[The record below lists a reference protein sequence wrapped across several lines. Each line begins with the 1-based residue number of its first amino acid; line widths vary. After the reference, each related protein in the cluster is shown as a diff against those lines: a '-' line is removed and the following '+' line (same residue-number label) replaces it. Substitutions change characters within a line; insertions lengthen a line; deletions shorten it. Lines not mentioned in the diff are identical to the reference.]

1 MVKIHQDIVAELP
14 RLRRYARALLKDAG
28 AADDLVQDCLERA
41 LSRTHQ
47 FRAGTNLRAWLFTI
61 MHGIHVNALH
71 RQNRAADT
79 APLGP
84 AAENRHATQPAQDG
98 GLAMRDLANALDQLS
113 LDQREVVLLIGLEGM
128 TYRESAEI
136 LDVPL
141 GTVMSRL
148 ARGRERLRR
157 LMEGEEVRLLRKA
170 E

>member
-1 MVKIHQDIVAELP
+1 MSMHDDIAAELP
-14 RLRRYARALLKDAG
+14 RLRRYARALLKDPG

-41 LSRTHQ
+41 LSRTHL

-61 MHGIHVNALH
+61 MHGIHVNALQ

-79 APLGP
+79 APLDP
-84 AAENRHATQPAQDG
+84 VAENRHAAPPAQDD
-98 GLAMRDLANALDQLS
+98 GLAMRDLANALEQLS
-113 LDQREVVLLIGLEGM
+113 PEQREVVLLVGLEGM
-128 TYRESAEI
+128 TYRETAEI
-136 LDVPL
+136 LDVPS

-157 LMEGEEVRLLRKA
+157 LMEGEELQLLRKT

>member
-1 MVKIHQDIVAELP
+1 MKIRQDIAAELP
-14 RLRRYARALLKDAG
+14 RLRRYARALLKDAS

-71 RQNRAADT
+71 RHNRAADT
-79 APLGP
+79 APLDPGV
-84 AAENRHATQPAQDG
+84 ENRHATPPAQHG
-98 GLAMRDLANALDQLS
+98 GLALRDLANALGQLS
-113 LDQREVVLLIGLEGM
+113 FEQREVVLLIGLEGM
-128 TYRESAEI
+128 TYRETAEI
-136 LDVPL
+136 LDIPL

-148 ARGRERLRR
+148 ARGRERLRQ
-157 LMEGEEVRLLRKA
+157 LMEGEEVQLLRKT

>member
-1 MVKIHQDIVAELP
+1 MSIPDDIAAELP
-14 RLRRYARALLKDAG
+14 RLRRYARALLKDRG

-41 LSRTHQ
+41 LSRIHL

-61 MHGIHVNALH
+61 MHGIHVNALQ

-79 APLGP
+79 APLDP
-84 AAENRHATQPAQDG
+84 MAENRHAAQPAQDD
-98 GLAMRDLANALDQLS
+98 GLAMRDLANALEQLS
-113 LDQREVVLLIGLEGM
+113 LEQREVVLLIGLEGM
-128 TYRESAEI
+128 TYRETAEI
-136 LDVPL
+136 LDVPP

-157 LMEGEEVRLLRKA
+157 LMEGEELQLLRKA

>member
-1 MVKIHQDIVAELP
+1 MKIHRDIAAELP

-47 FRAGTNLRAWLFTI
+47 FRAGTNLRGWLFTI

-71 RQNRAADT
+71 RHNRAADT
-79 APLGP
+79 RPLDP
-84 AAENRHATQPAQDG
+84 ATENRHAVQPVQDG
-98 GLAMRDLANALDQLS
+98 HLAMRDLANALDELS
-113 LDQREVVLLIGLEGM
+113 FEQREIVLLVGLEGM

-148 ARGRERLRR
+148 ARGRERLRK
-157 LMEGEEVRLLRKA
+157 LMEGEEVKILRKA

>member
-1 MVKIHQDIVAELP
+1 MKIRQDIAAELP
-14 RLRRYARALLKDAG
+14 RLRRYARALLKDAS

-71 RQNRAADT
+71 RHNRAADT
-79 APLGP
+79 APLDPGV
-84 AAENRHATQPAQDG
+84 ENRHATPPAQNG
-98 GLAMRDLANALDQLS
+98 GLALRDLANALGQLS
-113 LDQREVVLLIGLEGM
+113 FEQREVVLLIGLEGM
-128 TYRESAEI
+128 TYRETAEI
-136 LDVPL
+136 LDIPL

-148 ARGRERLRR
+148 ARGRERLRQ
-157 LMEGEEVRLLRKA
+157 LMEGEEVQFLRKT